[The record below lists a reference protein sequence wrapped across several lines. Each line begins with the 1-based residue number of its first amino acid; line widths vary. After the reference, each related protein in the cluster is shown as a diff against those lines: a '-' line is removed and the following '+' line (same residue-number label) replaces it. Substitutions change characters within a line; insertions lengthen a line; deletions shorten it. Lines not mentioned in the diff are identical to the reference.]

1 VQDWFNH
8 AGQFTLR
15 TGSAHPFINIIFATG
30 LLVAIAQ
37 GVMIVYNRDK
47 KYRSALAPTSLYLVF
62 YNYFLPG
69 IFLVTAY
76 FIFNLEITGYFNQL
90 ELSAHES
97 EGIYNSW
104 GSRTGSVGYIVLLL
118 YSMVFNMALML
129 LNKRWARNKMLMS
142 FALIGVGV
150 MMFLLL
156 VFGLDLLNNMTRAYY
171 QKRPAYFGALEF
183 YIRYIVMAVTALLL
197 YTGQQGI
204 DEYIPEP
211 SVKIAW
217 TLMIYGVILSF
228 ISAEYLCWTSF
239 SGAGHQYKLGLSIVW
254 GVYALLLIVLGIQK
268 KQKHLRLAAIALFL
282 VTLLK
287 LFFYDLAGSST
298 ITKTISFI
306 SLGVL
311 LLVMSFLYNKYKD
324 VLFGNGDRAGE

>member
-1 VQDWFNH
+1 
-8 AGQFTLR
+8 
-15 TGSAHPFINIIFATG
+15 
-30 LLVAIAQ
+30 
-37 GVMIVYNRDK
+37 
-47 KYRSALAPTSLYLVF
+47 
-62 YNYFLPG
+62 
-69 IFLVTAY
+69 
-76 FIFNLEITGYFNQL
+76 
-90 ELSAHES
+90 
-97 EGIYNSW
+97 
-104 GSRTGSVGYIVLLL
+104 
-118 YSMVFNMALML
+118 
-129 LNKRWARNKMLMS
+129 
-142 FALIGVGV
+142 

-171 QKRPAYFGALEF
+171 QKGPGYFGALEF

-311 LLVMSFLYNKYKD
+311 LLVMSFLYNKYKE
-324 VLFGNGDRAGE
+324 VLFGDGGKAGEE